1 MKKCTHTT
9 NKQPNQSP
17 SDDDRALAEKRWGE
31 RAIVLPGNGP
41 FAVVTQ
47 CDAVIISLHAT
58 YRQALDVLD
67 MLNECGC
74 SRTKAR
80 RCRFNYKG
88 DNRWRHQIVD
98 LLAPPFTRWG
108 GCDIWVDPSDLCW
121 WLEGAA

>member
-1 MKKCTHTT
+1 M
-9 NKQPNQSP
+9 
-17 SDDDRALAEKRWGE
+17 AEKRWGE

-80 RCRFNYKG
+80 RCRINYKDG
-88 DNRWRHQIVD
+88 RWRHQIVD

-108 GCDIWVDPSDLCW
+108 GCDVWVDPSDLCW
-121 WLEGAA
+121 WLGGAA